1 MIKFLVILKIP
12 FVGVIST
19 HKILPG
25 LINVIQTQDDF
36 CNFYERHEICNL
48 GIKSYIILL
57 HKNKTGNV
65 IFI

>member
-25 LINVIQTQDDF
+25 LINVIQNQDETNLTQT
-36 CNFYERHEICNL
+36 C
-48 GIKSYIILL
+48 KSKLIQL
-57 HKNKTGNV
+57 K
-65 IFI
+65 